1 MDPDSSDEMVDHVV
15 DFFDRIAPHY
25 DAWAGGQ
32 HGRVAARLVDLAAP
46 AKNEQ
51 VLDVGTGT
59 GLVAHL
65 VAPRVKPGLVF
76 GIDLSEN
83 MLSIA
88 RARQGDGPK
97 ARVLPALGDRGDNPA
112 RQGGS
117 PTARALPAPGDRGDN
132 PPRQGGSPTA
142 RALPAPGDRGDNPP
156 RKNPNVQFLGMAAEH
171 LVFRPETFDLVT
183 MGQALAYLADPT
195 QALAEAHRVL
205 RPGGRLA
212 MSCQRRS
219 LNTRAQDLFFQG
231 LAPLARRHYLSLPRY
246 SSERSRFGEPDV
258 LTQILEAAGFEVGRL
273 TEMVTGGRANDAREW
288 TELMAGAGPLPYT
301 LIRALGPRY
310 RNELEAEVEAAMASL
325 GDPDDAFR
333 YHHSYVVVVARK
345 R

>member
-1 MDPDSSDEMVDHVV
+1 MDPDSSDEMVEHLV
-15 DFFDRIAPHY
+15 DFFDRIAPVY
-25 DAWAGGQ
+25 DTWAGGQ
-32 HGRVAARLVDLAAP
+32 HGRVATRLVDLAAP
-46 AKNEQ
+46 AKHEQ

-59 GLVAHL
+59 GLVANL
-65 VAPRVKPGLVF
+65 LAPRVNPGLVI

-88 RARQGDGPK
+88 RAHK
-97 ARVLPALGDRGDNPA
+97 A
-112 RQGGS
+112 
-117 PTARALPAPGDRGDN
+117 
-132 PPRQGGSPTA
+132 
-142 RALPAPGDRGDNPP
+142 
-156 RKNPNVQFLGMAAEH
+156 KNVQFVGMAAEH
-171 LVFRPETFDLVT
+171 LVFRPDTFDLVT
-183 MGQALAYLADPT
+183 MGEALAYLANPT
-195 QALAEAHRVL
+195 AALAEAHRIL

-212 MSCQRRS
+212 LSCQRRS
-219 LNTRAQDLFFQG
+219 LSTRAQDLFFQG
-231 LAPLARRHYLSLPRY
+231 LLPLARRHYLSLPRY
-246 SSERSRFGEPDV
+246 SSDRSRFGEPAV
-258 LTQILEAAGFEVGRL
+258 LPQILGAAGFETVKL

-333 YHHSYVVVVARK
+333 YHHSYVLVVAKK